1 MKYSIIIPAHNEEM
15 YIGKCLDSIKMNKI
29 GSCGDIEIIVVLN
42 RCIDATEKI
51 ARNYGAIIVKEDR
64 KNLSRIRNRG
74 ASLASE
80 EIIVTIDADSCM
92 SANMLTE
99 ISKML
104 DTGRYI
110 GGGVHILFERSSLGI
125 RTSMLIVNV
134 ALFFLGLSGGLYWC
148 RRQDFE
154 AVGEFNEALL
164 LAEDLDFAKRL
175 RAYGC
180 KRNLKFTMLK
190 NAHIVTSSRKF
201 DRFGDWFFFKRIL
214 FRANQIKKELEGK
227 DHTLADELFYDFD
240 L

>member
-15 YIGKCLDSIKMNKI
+15 CIGKCLDSIKMNII
-29 GSCGDIEIIVVLN
+29 GSCGDIEVIVVLN
-42 RCIDATEKI
+42 RCTDATEKI
-51 ARNYGAIIVKEDR
+51 ARNFGAIIVKEDS

-74 ASLASE
+74 ARLASG

-110 GGGVHILFERSSLGI
+110 GGGVRILLERRSLGI
-125 RTSMLIVNV
+125 RTSMLLLNV
-134 ALFFLGLSGGLYWC
+134 ALFFSGLSGGLYWC

-154 AVGEFNEALL
+154 AVGGFNEALF

-175 RAYGC
+175 RAYGR

-190 NAHIVTSSRKF
+190 NAHIVTSCRKF
-201 DRFGDWFFFKRIL
+201 DRFGDWFVFKLIL
-214 FRANQIKKELEGK
+214 FRAKQIIRELKGK

-240 L
+240 R